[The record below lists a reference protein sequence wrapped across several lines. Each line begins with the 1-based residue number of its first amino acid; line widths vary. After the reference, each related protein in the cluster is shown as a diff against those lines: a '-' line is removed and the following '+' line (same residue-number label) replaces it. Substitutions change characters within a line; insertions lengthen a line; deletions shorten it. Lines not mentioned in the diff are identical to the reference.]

1 MSALALTRSLTSLN
15 TGKFLRISASLMGSN
30 EMDVSAANQKL
41 LIELV
46 IGTVTFLERIEI
58 DLKPWNEGATWPDR

>member
-1 MSALALTRSLTSLN
+1 
-15 TGKFLRISASLMGSN
+15 MGSN

-58 DLKPWNEGATWPDR
+58 DLKPWNEGATYPNR

>member
-1 MSALALTRSLTSLN
+1 MSALAITRSLTSLN

-46 IGTVTFLERIEI
+46 IGTVTFLEESR
-58 DLKPWNEGATWPDR
+58 